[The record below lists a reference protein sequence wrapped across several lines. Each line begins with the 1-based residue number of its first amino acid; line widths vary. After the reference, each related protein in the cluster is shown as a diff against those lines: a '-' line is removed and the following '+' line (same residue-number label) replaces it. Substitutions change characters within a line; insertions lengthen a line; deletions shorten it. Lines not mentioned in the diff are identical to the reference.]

1 MEQARVCAANMV
13 GKDKIYSSIPWFWSD
28 QYELKLQMVGFSSD
42 GDSEVVRGDMDANQF
57 SVFHVKENKVM
68 AADSV
73 NSPKDFM
80 ICKQLI
86 GKEVDLDKLLD
97 ESVELKS
104 ML

>member
-1 MEQARVCAANMV
+1 
-13 GKDKIYSSIPWFWSD
+13 
-28 QYELKLQMVGFSSD
+28 
-42 GDSEVVRGDMDANQF
+42 MDTHQF

>member
-1 MEQARVCAANMV
+1 
-13 GKDKIYSSIPWFWSD
+13 
-28 QYELKLQMVGFSSD
+28 MVGFSSD
-42 GDSEVVRGDMDANQF
+42 GDSEVIRGDMDANQF

-86 GKEVDLDKLLD
+86 GKEVDLDQLLD